1 MLIFSIESSHDDTS
15 FAICKNKSVL
25 WMKTI
30 SQIEVHKKY
39 GGTVPE
45 IASRLHSKNIA
56 ILIEEIKTEID
67 FNKIDLIAY
76 TKEPGLIG
84 SLHIGYIVAN
94 TISIL
99 FNKPIIGLNHLEGHF
114 YSAFIDKEVMYPAL
128 GLIASGGH
136 TQLVLYKSK
145 NDYQLIGETQD
156 DAIGEAYDKV
166 ARKLK
171 IGFPGGPIIDEYWK
185 KFHKIYLKN
194 YSIPETNKKYDFS
207 LSGLK
212 TNIINLINNDENR
225 KRKVDTEK
233 YVTEFQNTI
242 IKYLYKKMKIAIEE
256 FHPNCIVLSGGV
268 SANYGIRNMF
278 LKLHK
283 HVFLPDLKYTTDNAG
298 MIGRLAYEKERGE

>member
-30 SQIEVHKKY
+30 SQIQVHKKY

-185 KFHKIYLKN
+185 TFHKIYLKN

-225 KRKVDTEK
+225 KRKVETEK
-233 YVTEFQNTI
+233 YATEFQNTI

-298 MIGRLAYEKERGE
+298 MIGRLAYEKERDE

>member
-1 MLIFSIESSHDDTS
+1 
-15 FAICKNKSVL
+15 
-25 WMKTI
+25 MKTI

-166 ARKLK
+166 ARQLKLDY
-171 IGFPGGPIIDEYWK
+171 PGGP
-185 KFHKIYLKN
+185 
-194 YSIPETNKKYDFS
+194 
-207 LSGLK
+207 
-212 TNIINLINNDENR
+212 
-225 KRKVDTEK
+225 KVDKLAKLGEDK
-233 YVTEFQNTI
+233 YKFPRAMIDSDDYNFSFSGMKSAVINFVHNANQRGEAIVPEDLACSFQTAVVEVLI
-242 IKYLYKKMKIAIEE
+242 TKTKKAIKNLGIKQLILA
-256 FHPNCIVLSGGV
+256 GGV
-268 SANYGIRNMF
+268 AGNSELRQQILNLEKELNIEVLIPQMAYCS
-278 LKLHK
+278 
-283 HVFLPDLKYTTDNAG
+283 DNAAMMG
-298 MIGRLAYEKERGE
+298 AVGYFYYKNKLFTDPLTLNAKSTLDLEEIYK

>member
-1 MLIFSIESSHDDTS
+1 M
-15 FAICKNKSVL
+15 
-25 WMKTI
+25 
-30 SQIEVHKKY
+30 
-39 GGTVPE
+39 
-45 IASRLHSKNIA
+45 
-56 ILIEEIKTEID
+56 
-67 FNKIDLIAY
+67 
-76 TKEPGLIG
+76 
-84 SLHIGYIVAN
+84 
-94 TISIL
+94 
-99 FNKPIIGLNHLEGHF
+99 EGHF

-166 ARKLK
+166 ARKLN

-225 KRKVDTEK
+225 KRKVETEK
-233 YVTEFQNTI
+233 YATEFQNTI

-298 MIGRLAYEKERGE
+298 MIGRLAYEKERDE

>member
-1 MLIFSIESSHDDTS
+1 
-15 FAICKNKSVL
+15 
-25 WMKTI
+25 MKTI

-56 ILIEEIKTEID
+56 ILIEEIKKEID

-114 YSAFIDKEVMYPAL
+114 YSAFVDKEVMYPAL

-171 IGFPGGPIIDEYWK
+171 IGFPGGPIIDEY
-185 KFHKIYLKN
+185 
-194 YSIPETNKKYDFS
+194 
-207 LSGLK
+207 
-212 TNIINLINNDENR
+212 
-225 KRKVDTEK
+225 
-233 YVTEFQNTI
+233 
-242 IKYLYKKMKIAIEE
+242 
-256 FHPNCIVLSGGV
+256 
-268 SANYGIRNMF
+268 
-278 LKLHK
+278 
-283 HVFLPDLKYTTDNAG
+283 
-298 MIGRLAYEKERGE
+298 

>member
-1 MLIFSIESSHDDTS
+1 
-15 FAICKNKSVL
+15 
-25 WMKTI
+25 MKTI

-114 YSAFIDKEVMYPAL
+114 YSAFIDKEVMYPVL

-233 YVTEFQNTI
+233 YATEFQNTI

-283 HVFLPDLKYTTDNAG
+283 HVFLPDLKYTTDNSG
-298 MIGRLAYEKERGE
+298 MIGRLAYEKERDE